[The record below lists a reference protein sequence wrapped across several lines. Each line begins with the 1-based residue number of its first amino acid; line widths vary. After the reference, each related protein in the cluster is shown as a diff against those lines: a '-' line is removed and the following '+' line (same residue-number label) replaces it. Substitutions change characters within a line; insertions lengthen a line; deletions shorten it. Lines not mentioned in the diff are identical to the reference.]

1 MGKEKDK
8 KPLFGGIFQKFFK
21 PSAKAEAK
29 KKKEHH
35 LTVQRSIPYLEM
47 GRDGICRVEEHLY
60 SKTVRFYDINYQLA
74 QNEDKN
80 TIFESWCD
88 FLNYFDELQKNY
100 YTDYIQAQPG
110 WVFVGI
116 YADEGI
122 SGTSLEH
129 RKGMQQLIE
138 DCKAGKID
146 LVLTKSIA
154 RFARNIVDCLSVI
167 ELLKNLNPP
176 VGVKFEADNIYTLDS
191 NGRMIL
197 TILASVAEE
206 ESHSKSIIMNWSI
219 DRRFSR
225 GLFLTPAL
233 LGYDKDEEGNLV
245 INPEEAQTVKVIYY
259 LYLNGYSLTE
269 IATLLMEYS
278 RKTKLGR
285 VEWNPGTLAG
295 VLANERHCGDVLARK
310 TFTPNFLTHK
320 SKKNNN
326 DRTQYRQKNH
336 HEAIVSREV
345 FNAANHLRASRNY
358 SKKNRPLPVLSVVE
372 DGILRGYVPFDKD
385 WTGFSAEEYRE
396 ASESVMKEPDA
407 TVAADVKKRL
417 DLTGYEVVRA
427 QYFSTMQNPAMT
439 ISNGRLRFN
448 TACLKKF
455 ENVEY
460 VELLLNSVERCI
472 AIRPCNKNNPNAI
485 RWGRL
490 KEGRWCAS
498 TLGCHGL
505 AKTLFDIMEWDEDLR
520 YRFRGQFLEQGD
532 NKMMLF
538 AFDEPE
544 MIKVEE
550 IVLPPKENTEEDE
563 GETVKKKIYIFP
575 PEWAGTFGQPITSIA
590 QVGILRQ
597 EHYAG
602 NWDVFRP
609 ATEIEEMNI
618 FTAESLNELLREA
631 EKIMEGWTDYVFDLL
646 VPEIFHEGQRKKNAV
661 DSQNNAAST
670 KPVNSRKGFYLD
682 DIVGTFGVPVE
693 EHRKE
698 SEVKQMDGYVS
709 MGILTGKIAPEAGK
723 D

>member
-1 MGKEKDK
+1 MDGGIIEVDGYRPVQEVMEEVLAEHGHSVSECGVISAEYLQEQSYRAETQRAEAMKEKLAAEKPAPEASISFYVAECAEFPVMGEFHDNLTLEQALEVYDK
-8 KPLFGGIFQKFFK
+8 IPAKRMNGIK
-21 PSAKAEAK
+21 
-29 KKKEHH
+29 
-35 LTVQRSIPYLEM
+35 SI
-47 GRDGICRVEEHLY
+47 G
-60 SKTVRFYDINYQLA
+60 F
-74 QNEDKN
+74 
-80 TIFESWCD
+80 
-88 FLNYFDELQKNY
+88 
-100 YTDYIQAQPG
+100 
-110 WVFVGI
+110 
-116 YADEGI
+116 
-122 SGTSLEH
+122 SLED
-129 RKGMQQLIE
+129 G
-138 DCKAGKID
+138 
-146 LVLTKSIA
+146 SI
-154 RFARNIVDCLSVI
+154 
-167 ELLKNLNPP
+167 
-176 VGVKFEADNIYTLDS
+176 Y
-191 NGRMIL
+191 
-197 TILASVAEE
+197 
-206 ESHSKSIIMNWSI
+206 
-219 DRRFSR
+219 
-225 GLFLTPAL
+225 
-233 LGYDKDEEGNLV
+233 
-245 INPEEAQTVKVIYY
+245 
-259 LYLNGYSLTE
+259 
-269 IATLLMEYS
+269 
-278 RKTKLGR
+278 
-285 VEWNPGTLAG
+285 
-295 VLANERHCGDVLARK
+295 
-310 TFTPNFLTHK
+310 K

-407 TVAADVKKRL
+407 AVTADVKKRL

-460 VELLLNSVERCI
+460 VELLLNSVDRCI
-472 AIRPCNKNNPNAI
+472 AIRPCDKNNPNAI

-498 TLGCHGL
+498 TLGCRGL
-505 AKTLFDIMEWDEDLR
+505 AKALFDIMEWDEDLR

-550 IVLPPKENTEEDE
+550 IVLPPKESTEEDE

-609 ATEIEEMNI
+609 ASEIEEMNT
-618 FTAESLNELLREA
+618 FTAESLNKLLHEA
-631 EKIMEGWTDYVFDLL
+631 EKIMEGWTDID
-646 VPEIFHEGQRKKNAV
+646 E
-661 DSQNNAAST
+661 
-670 KPVNSRKGFYLD
+670 
-682 DIVGTFGVPVE
+682 
-693 EHRKE
+693 
-698 SEVKQMDGYVS
+698 
-709 MGILTGKIAPEAGK
+709 
-723 D
+723 

>member
-1 MGKEKDK
+1 MRE
-8 KPLFGGIFQKFFK
+8 
-21 PSAKAEAK
+21 
-29 KKKEHH
+29 
-35 LTVQRSIPYLEM
+35 Y
-47 GRDGICRVEEHLY
+47 
-60 SKTVRFYDINYQLA
+60 
-74 QNEDKN
+74 
-80 TIFESWCD
+80 
-88 FLNYFDELQKNY
+88 
-100 YTDYIQAQPG
+100 
-110 WVFVGI
+110 
-116 YADEGI
+116 
-122 SGTSLEH
+122 
-129 RKGMQQLIE
+129 
-138 DCKAGKID
+138 
-146 LVLTKSIA
+146 
-154 RFARNIVDCLSVI
+154 
-167 ELLKNLNPP
+167 PP

-396 ASESVMKEPDA
+396 ASESVMKEPDV
-407 TVAADVKKRL
+407 TVTADVKKRL
-417 DLTGYEVVRA
+417 DLTGYEIVRV

-460 VELLLNSVERCI
+460 
-472 AIRPCNKNNPNAI
+472 
-485 RWGRL
+485 
-490 KEGRWCAS
+490 
-498 TLGCHGL
+498 
-505 AKTLFDIMEWDEDLR
+505 
-520 YRFRGQFLEQGD
+520 
-532 NKMMLF
+532 
-538 AFDEPE
+538 
-544 MIKVEE
+544 
-550 IVLPPKENTEEDE
+550 
-563 GETVKKKIYIFP
+563 
-575 PEWAGTFGQPITSIA
+575 
-590 QVGILRQ
+590 
-597 EHYAG
+597 
-602 NWDVFRP
+602 
-609 ATEIEEMNI
+609 
-618 FTAESLNELLREA
+618 
-631 EKIMEGWTDYVFDLL
+631 LL

-661 DSQNNAAST
+661 DSQDNAAST

>member
-1 MGKEKDK
+1 MWMMGY
-8 KPLFGGIFQKFFK
+8 I
-21 PSAKAEAK
+21 
-29 KKKEHH
+29 
-35 LTVQRSIPYLEM
+35 
-47 GRDGICRVEEHLY
+47 
-60 SKTVRFYDINYQLA
+60 LA
-74 QNEDKN
+74 Y
-80 TIFESWCD
+80 T
-88 FLNYFDELQKNY
+88 LNYNNHD
-100 YTDYIQAQPG
+100 
-110 WVFVGI
+110 
-116 YADEGI
+116 
-122 SGTSLEH
+122 
-129 RKGMQQLIE
+129 
-138 DCKAGKID
+138 
-146 LVLTKSIA
+146 
-154 RFARNIVDCLSVI
+154 
-167 ELLKNLNPP
+167 PP

-396 ASESVMKEPDA
+396 ASESVMKEPDV
-407 TVAADVKKRL
+407 TVTADVKKRL
-417 DLTGYEVVRA
+417 DLTGYEIVRV

-460 VELLLNSVERCI
+460 NRKMKQIAVQACGAEESGAHRVGKPDESNSGEIKCMALVRMI
-472 AIRPCNKNNPNAI
+472 YGDSGWDKKMSYRLI
-485 RWGRL
+485 GRAFPQQRL
-490 KEGRWCAS
+490 VSFKITDAMQIENGRVL
-498 TLGCHGL
+498 T
-505 AKTLFDIMEWDEDLR
+505 
-520 YRFRGQFLEQGD
+520 
-532 NKMMLF
+532 
-538 AFDEPE
+538 E
-544 MIKVEE
+544 M
-550 IVLPPKENTEEDE
+550 
-563 GETVKKKIYIFP
+563 
-575 PEWAGTFGQPITSIA
+575 
-590 QVGILRQ
+590 
-597 EHYAG
+597 
-602 NWDVFRP
+602 
-609 ATEIEEMNI
+609 
-618 FTAESLNELLREA
+618 
-631 EKIMEGWTDYVFDLL
+631 
-646 VPEIFHEGQRKKNAV
+646 
-661 DSQNNAAST
+661 
-670 KPVNSRKGFYLD
+670 
-682 DIVGTFGVPVE
+682 
-693 EHRKE
+693 
-698 SEVKQMDGYVS
+698 
-709 MGILTGKIAPEAGK
+709 
-723 D
+723 

>member
-1 MGKEKDK
+1 M
-8 KPLFGGIFQKFFK
+8 
-21 PSAKAEAK
+21 
-29 KKKEHH
+29 
-35 LTVQRSIPYLEM
+35 SI
-47 GRDGICRVEEHLY
+47 
-60 SKTVRFYDINYQLA
+60 S
-74 QNEDKN
+74 
-80 TIFESWCD
+80 S
-88 FLNYFDELQKNY
+88 
-100 YTDYIQAQPG
+100 
-110 WVFVGI
+110 
-116 YADEGI
+116 
-122 SGTSLEH
+122 
-129 RKGMQQLIE
+129 
-138 DCKAGKID
+138 
-146 LVLTKSIA
+146 
-154 RFARNIVDCLSVI
+154 
-167 ELLKNLNPP
+167 
-176 VGVKFEADNIYTLDS
+176 
-191 NGRMIL
+191 
-197 TILASVAEE
+197 
-206 ESHSKSIIMNWSI
+206 
-219 DRRFSR
+219 
-225 GLFLTPAL
+225 AL
-233 LGYDKDEEGNLV
+233 LSLNTVLQVHNKTQIRANEENGNRVCMV
-245 INPEEAQTVKVIYY
+245 I
-259 LYLNGYSLTE
+259 GH
-269 IATLLMEYS
+269 S

-396 ASESVMKEPDA
+396 ASESVMKEPDV
-407 TVAADVKKRL
+407 TVTADVKKRL
-417 DLTGYEVVRA
+417 DLTGYEIVRV

-472 AIRPCNKNNPNAI
+472 AIRPCDKNNPNAI

-498 TLGCHGL
+498 TLGCRGL

-563 GETVKKKIYIFP
+563 AKRSKRRSGAHRVGKPDESNSGEIKCMALVRMIYGDSGWDKKMSYRLIGRAFPQQRLVSFKITDAMQI
-575 PEWAGTFGQPITSIA
+575 ENGR
-590 QVGILRQ
+590 VL
-597 EHYAG
+597 
-602 NWDVFRP
+602 
-609 ATEIEEMNI
+609 TEM
-618 FTAESLNELLREA
+618 
-631 EKIMEGWTDYVFDLL
+631 
-646 VPEIFHEGQRKKNAV
+646 
-661 DSQNNAAST
+661 
-670 KPVNSRKGFYLD
+670 
-682 DIVGTFGVPVE
+682 
-693 EHRKE
+693 
-698 SEVKQMDGYVS
+698 
-709 MGILTGKIAPEAGK
+709 
-723 D
+723 

>member
-1 MGKEKDK
+1 MLNIPEYKEYAGETKIALMDNSSLAFMHELSQRSY
-8 KPLFGGIFQKFFK
+8 PSDGILSVYDLILIPKWVMEEIEDSTYRSTYVEQLQAQGYPIRWIDETKYGAFVNDEDVNLYYIVEAAVSRVSELMRFLRRKVK
-21 PSAKAEAK
+21 TEDLIDLPSAEEWMNRLYDEWPIHGRTLSTGRTLKKNAGEISLTILAEIFAWY
-29 KKKEHH
+29 HDGVDS
-35 LTVQRSIPYLEM
+35 LTI
-47 GRDGICRVEEHLY
+47 
-60 SKTVRFYDINYQLA
+60 
-74 QNEDKN
+74 
-80 TIFESWCD
+80 
-88 FLNYFDELQKNY
+88 
-100 YTDYIQAQPG
+100 YTQDTDAHEFQ
-110 WVFVGI
+110 
-116 YADEGI
+116 
-122 SGTSLEH
+122 T
-129 RKGMQQLIE
+129 
-138 DCKAGKID
+138 
-146 LVLTKSIA
+146 
-154 RFARNIVDCLSVI
+154 
-167 ELLKNLNPP
+167 NPP

-385 WTGFSAEEYRE
+385 WTGFSTEAYRE
-396 ASESVMKEPDA
+396 ASESVMKEPDV
-407 TVAADVKKRL
+407 TVTADVKKRI

-472 AIRPCNKNNPNAI
+472 AIRPCDKNNPNAI

-498 TLGCHGL
+498 TLGCRGL
-505 AKTLFDIMEWDEDLR
+505 AKTLFDIMEWNEDLR

-575 PEWAGTFGQPITSIA
+575 PEWVGTFGQPITSIA

-609 ATEIEEMNI
+609 ASEIEKMNI
-618 FTAESLNELLREA
+618 FTAESLNELLHEA
-631 EKIMEGWTDYVFDLL
+631 EKIMEGWTDY
-646 VPEIFHEGQRKKNAV
+646 R
-661 DSQNNAAST
+661 
-670 KPVNSRKGFYLD
+670 
-682 DIVGTFGVPVE
+682 
-693 EHRKE
+693 
-698 SEVKQMDGYVS
+698 
-709 MGILTGKIAPEAGK
+709 
-723 D
+723 

>member
-1 MGKEKDK
+1 MKYPYFRGLEADRYSFYRVPKALIKVDLFEKMSGDAKLLYAVLLDRMNLSLKNGWQDENGNAYIICTIDEIMDSIRCARQKAVKLLDELEHEYQLVERRRQGLGKPNLLYVKDLYAGLSQSNYWK
-8 KPLFGGIFQKFFK
+8 YENQTSGGLKSELPGVWK
-21 PSAKAEAK
+21 SN
-29 KKKEHH
+29 
-35 LTVQRSIPYLEM
+35 
-47 GRDGICRVEEHLY
+47 G
-60 SKTVRFYDINYQLA
+60 SKTD
-74 QNEDKN
+74 
-80 TIFESWCD
+80 
-88 FLNYFDELQKNY
+88 
-100 YTDYIQAQPG
+100 
-110 WVFVGI
+110 
-116 YADEGI
+116 
-122 SGTSLEH
+122 
-129 RKGMQQLIE
+129 
-138 DCKAGKID
+138 
-146 LVLTKSIA
+146 
-154 RFARNIVDCLSVI
+154 
-167 ELLKNLNPP
+167 
-176 VGVKFEADNIYTLDS
+176 
-191 NGRMIL
+191 
-197 TILASVAEE
+197 
-206 ESHSKSIIMNWSI
+206 
-219 DRRFSR
+219 
-225 GLFLTPAL
+225 
-233 LGYDKDEEGNLV
+233 
-245 INPEEAQTVKVIYY
+245 
-259 LYLNGYSLTE
+259 
-269 IATLLMEYS
+269 S

-396 ASESVMKEPDA
+396 ASESVMKEPDV
-407 TVAADVKKRL
+407 TVTADVKKRL
-417 DLTGYEVVRA
+417 DLTGYEIVRV

-472 AIRPCNKNNPNAI
+472 AIRPCDKNNPNAI

-498 TLGCHGL
+498 TLGCRGL

-631 EKIMEGWTDYVFDLL
+631 EKIMEGWTDY
-646 VPEIFHEGQRKKNAV
+646 R
-661 DSQNNAAST
+661 
-670 KPVNSRKGFYLD
+670 
-682 DIVGTFGVPVE
+682 
-693 EHRKE
+693 
-698 SEVKQMDGYVS
+698 
-709 MGILTGKIAPEAGK
+709 
-723 D
+723 